1 MVNVIVFSDSHGGK
15 NKINEV
21 LERQISPPDAIIFL
35 GDGLR
40 DIDRLEAG
48 NIPVYSVC
56 GNCDGHFDLLLA
68 DVADERIVTVGGK
81 RIFMTHGHK
90 YHVKSVLSALLLR
103 AKELNAD
110 VVLFGHTHVPFEMT
124 LSQDNEYGMELYKP
138 MYVMNPG
145 SIGSY
150 PYSFGNIEI
159 DRAGRVLL
167 SHGTLR

>member
-1 MVNVIVFSDSHGGK
+1 MNVLVFSDSHGRTD
-15 NKINEV
+15 KINEA
-21 LERQISPPDAIIFL
+21 LERQISPPDAILFL

-40 DIDRLEAG
+40 DIESADVG

-56 GNCDGHFDLLLA
+56 GNCDSYYDALFG
-68 DVADERIVTVGGK
+68 DVADERLIVAGCK
-81 RIFMTHGHK
+81 RILITHGHK
-90 YHVKSVLSALLLR
+90 YHVKSVLSVLLQR
-103 AKELNAD
+103 AKQKNAD
-110 VVLFGHTHVPFEMT
+110 IVLFGHTHMPFEMM
-124 LSQDNEYGMELYKP
+124 LGQDNEYGIELCKP

-167 SHGTLR
+167 SHGALR